1 MGNIFWLNIF
11 MDQLQKLIIF
21 PVVIVLLRQL
31 SFCIFLM
38 ETWKILKSWIPIV
51 LWQNEPNRQT
61 NDREVRT
68 TTIREWKE
76 DSISKIGNCCF
87 VIDAAR
93 LWNQLPSNIKVST
106 TINQA
111 KNLTKNYC
119 KQLPTDHWNLTFLI
133 LALWP
138 KQCSPYFVYPL

>member
-1 MGNIFWLNIF
+1 MMNGSTLKDHITTSSLLEKFNLPSVN
-11 MDQLQKLIIF
+11 QLAAEIKI
-21 PVVIVLLRQL
+21 
-31 SFCIFLM
+31 M
-38 ETWKILKSWIPIV
+38 ETWKILNVENYPIV

-119 KQLPTDHWNLTFLI
+119 KQLPTDH
-133 LALWP
+133 
-138 KQCSPYFVYPL
+138 